1 VAPSGYAWW
10 YLDALSEDG
19 RYGLV
24 VIAFV
29 GSVFSPFY
37 YRARRAGAADPYN
50 HCALNVA
57 LYGAGRRGWAFTE
70 YSRGAVAL
78 SADRFELGA
87 SRLSWDGTRL
97 RCEIDEPTAPLPGR
111 IRGVIELESSPF
123 TSLCLPLSA
132 DHAHV
137 WRPLAP
143 SARVRVELEQPQLRW
158 QGHGYL
164 DSNEGNGPLEEAFN
178 GWSWLRARNR
188 EGTAVVYAVQPRAAA
203 PFVHAL
209 QFGAGGTVAG
219 FDAPPALQLPG
230 TSWRIAR
237 RSTADPGSIPHLRA
251 TLEDAPFYARS
262 LLEMQLRGEPVTAVH
277 ESLSLTRF
285 QSPWVRSLL
294 PFRMRRVRR
303 SARLTES
310 NS

>member
-10 YLDALSEDG
+10 YLDALSDDG

-24 VIAFV
+24 MIAFI

-57 LYGAGRRGWAFTE
+57 LYGAGHGCWAFTE
-70 YSRGAVAL
+70 YSRAAVAL
-78 SADRFELGA
+78 HAHRFELGA
-87 SRLSWDGTRL
+87 NCLSWDGTRL
-97 RCEIDEPTAPLPGR
+97 RCEIDERTAPLPGR
-111 IRGVIELESSPF
+111 IRGVIELESTTL
-123 TSLCLPLSA
+123 TSLCLSLSA

-143 SARVRVELEQPQLRW
+143 SARVRVELEQPQLQW
-158 QGHGYL
+158 QGEGYL
-164 DSNEGNGPLEEAFN
+164 DSNEGNGPLEQAFT

-188 EGTAVVYAVQPRAAA
+188 AGTAVLYNVQPQADA

-209 QFGAGGTVAG
+209 QFGPGGTATR
-219 FDAPPALQLPG
+219 FQAPPAVQLPR
-230 TSWRIAR
+230 TSWRIGRHSA
-237 RSTADPGSIPHLRA
+237 ADPGSTPRLRA

-262 LLEMQLRGEPVTAVH
+262 LLEMQLQGEPITAVH

-285 QSPWVRSLL
+285 QSLWVRSLL

-303 SARLTES
+303 NARPTET